1 MQPTGNTSTNRNLKQ
16 AWSLKKLSFIATLI
30 LFAASCAM
38 QGNAQNRVLHSN
50 MHKTFEHISEINGQ
64 FEHAYHVSLI
74 NQNLTE
80 VPKEIGQMPNLNTL
94 YLSDNKISTLGDA
107 FFQSFQLTL
116 LNLDNNDLREIHFSA
131 LKYCSRLEDLHLR
144 SNNIEKIPADLGQ
157 LKYLKELD
165 IGDNK
170 VQTLDTSLY
179 LPYMTNFRADAN
191 RLEAVPEFLKQCK
204 NLGYLNLNGNRIGDL
219 SGIEKL
225 TRLRALNIGDNPI
238 TSIAAISQLHDLEH
252 FMLDWIDLDTVN
264 QSGLEQL
271 KKLRILSVEH
281 CSLQKLPVWITSQ
294 KNLEELSLIGNNLTE
309 IPNSLYQMKRL
320 KKLWLS
326 KNPIPQEQIEDLRR
340 KLSRCEVIFDN
351 IGKQ

>member
-1 MQPTGNTSTNRNLKQ
+1 MIAASIFHIAKGEAPQIGFNLFCRTCLFFSLGGSGKSQLEYSVNCLFIFAPCERKKIFLNYKDNGMQPTENTSTNRNLKQ
-16 AWSLKKLSFIATLI
+16 AWSLKKLSFKAILI

-38 QGNAQNRVLHSN
+38 QGNTQDLILHSN

-116 LNLDNNDLREIHFSA
+116 LNLDNNDLREIHCSA

-144 SNNIEKIPADLGQ
+144 SNNLEKIPADLGQ
-157 LKYLKELD
+157 LKYLKVLD

-170 VQTLDTSLY
+170 IQTLDTFLY
-179 LPYMTNFRADAN
+179 LPYMTNFR
-191 RLEAVPEFLKQCK
+191 
-204 NLGYLNLNGNRIGDL
+204 
-219 SGIEKL
+219 
-225 TRLRALNIGDNPI
+225 
-238 TSIAAISQLHDLEH
+238 
-252 FMLDWIDLDTVN
+252 
-264 QSGLEQL
+264 
-271 KKLRILSVEH
+271 SVEH
-281 CSLQKLPVWITSQ
+281 CSLQKLPEWIACQ